1 MKTTGEFHLHEV
13 RVKAKPGQ
21 RFTFIPFGDV
31 HRDAPSF
38 ANEHWAEFLARG
50 EQAAKYENA
59 LFLGMGDYIDCASTS
74 ERTIIGDDRL
84 HESTRHMIENHARGA
99 VTTLT
104 NELSFMRGRLMG
116 LLGGN
121 HYMQFHGD
129 ATSDHLLA
137 ANLGAKF
144 LGVCAFVRVIFEDD
158 SRMNKKGHA
167 SAATAIDIFAHH
179 GRGGGVLCGSPFN
192 VVQKMQDVADADIY
206 LMGHDHSKGVIPA
219 RPRLRLTSGGGGLA
233 VKERTPALGRTG
245 SFLKAYEPG
254 MPNYNVDA
262 CRPPAALGWIEFGL
276 TYVRDRS
283 NGKDITSVR
292 IDSAARIT

>member
-1 MKTTGEFHLHEV
+1 MKTSGEFHLHEV

-38 ANEHWAEFLARG
+38 AEDHWRDFRARAED
-50 EQAAKYENA
+50 AAKHENA

-74 ERTIIGDDRL
+74 ERTIINDERL
-84 HESTRHMIENHARGA
+84 HESTRAMIEGHARGA
-99 VTTLT
+99 VSTLT
-104 NELSFMRGRLMG
+104 KELSFMRGRLMG

-137 ANLGAKF
+137 HNLGAKF
-144 LGVCAFVRVIFEDD
+144 LGVCAFIRVTFCDD
-158 SRMNKKGHA
+158 SRKGH
-167 SAATAIDIFAHH
+167 SGGGSGATSIDIFAHH

-219 RPRLRLTSGGGGLA
+219 RPRLRLTTGCGTLS

-276 TYVRDRS
+276 TYVRDRTDGRDNCS
-283 NGKDITSVR
+283 IR

>member
-1 MKTTGEFHLHEV
+1 MKTSGEFHLHEV
-13 RVKAKPGQ
+13 RVNAKPGQ

-31 HRDAPSF
+31 HRDAPGF
-38 ANEHWAEFLARG
+38 ANDHWADFRARAQ
-50 EQAAKYENA
+50 EAAKRENA

-84 HESTRHMIENHARGA
+84 HESTRHMIEGHAKG
-99 VTTLT
+99 VVSTLT
-104 NELSFMRGRLMG
+104 KELSFMRGRLLGM
-116 LLGGN
+116 LGGN

-129 ATSDHLLA
+129 STSDHLLS
-137 ANLGAKF
+137 ANLNAKF
-144 LGVCAFVRVIFEDD
+144 LGVCGFVRLVFQDL
-158 SRMNKKGHA
+158 SRPCAKA
-167 SAATAIDIFAHH
+167 SVDIFAHH
-179 GRGGGVLCGSPFN
+179 GRGGGVLCGSPFS

-219 RPRLRLTSGGGGLA
+219 RPRMRLTHGSTGLS

-276 TYVRDRS
+276 TFVRDRS
-283 NGKDITSVR
+283 GQDAYSVR
-292 IDSAARIT
+292 IDSASRIS